1 MMGGTA
7 EMRPHNGLQY
17 FEVKGWHKDAGTQIA
32 VTSAADIMTARRI
45 ISSQVSALTER
56 CQQLDRNLKRSG
68 TFDTEIEKSKRCPS
82 FDLTITKGK
91 APSAATWRPI
101 QENNPPRQ
109 EPEKAPHDQ
118 SVVDWL
124 ATNSIKGSTYLVCG
138 TASQTPLCAQLKQR
152 GFKIIGVLS
161 GEGNRQPV
169 ESGHPD
175 RCRPQAGS
183 LAQWF
188 ADTPATARADM
199 SGYILD
205 ASATATDLNLIR
217 HRLLPGQYV
226 CAERSSKAAEW
237 FASDWDG
244 QMIAWPHHV
253 LFLEPGPRYL
263 DPLSLPND
271 RLHEINW
278 PKISVVTVS
287 YNQAAYLE
295 DCLRSVLDQG
305 YPNLE
310 YIVVDAASSD
320 GSQEILQRYAPRL
333 SQLIIEPDEGQSHG
347 LNKGLDLA
355 TGDILTWINSDDML
369 APGALRR
376 AALAFLDNLCDLI
389 VGGCERITENSA
401 EVTSLHHP
409 ALPYGRAVPL
419 GFFEHFMWTNS
430 WERGDY
436 FYQPEVLFTA
446 DIWRRSGGYLK
457 QHLYWAMDWELWI
470 RMGLA
475 GAIITHI
482 PDTIGRSR
490 EHEAQKTTS
499 EQRYLHQLK
508 NILLEHD
515 DALSQLQQS
524 SENLPKGEIPD
535 WINFDTVH
543 GPAPA
548 PLSLYQ
554 RIWMLRDPQ
563 RLRITIQHRLPE
575 PVKTQIKRLWRLR
588 HPENLRAA
596 INHRI
601 PSRLRDYLREKRKS
615 LRYDLGGAS
624 LINRVRLKEW
634 TRSRELLVK
643 AERDAQEA
651 RAIRAKLE
659 TEIAQLRLRCTE
671 LSEQCL
677 ELNDRIAKSPDEGK
691 YTAEVISES
700 IAKFATKLLFDR
712 APDLQ
717 SHQTIAAYLSRGN
730 TVEEALR
737 TVAIQCYSEQSK
749 PTFAANRQLLARPI
763 AMPKL
768 STAEHQ
774 RDAFTI
780 IDVGAEPLNF
790 EAHVYAALPKH
801 RPSLTIGFDPTD
813 PEAPRVETREN
824 GKALQCEIRTLPY
837 FIGEG
842 HPATFNLARMRPT
855 SSLLEP
861 NLTLAHRFSLL
872 AEALEVMESRPV
884 ETRRLDDVVAEQNI
898 SDRSIDFLK
907 IDVQGTTLPVLKG
920 ARETL
925 SRTLVC
931 HLEAEFTEIYLG
943 EALFS
948 DIDRYMRDLG
958 FVLMDIATLG
968 RQRYSAFDVTN
979 ERFFHAGRLLWADC
993 VYVRHLD
1000 DPENLTD
1007 AELLK
1012 LAEIAHV
1019 VYGKYDVAAFALKT
1033 VSNHAGSNFYD
1044 DYTAI
1049 WNCP

>member
-32 VTSAADIMTARRI
+32 VTSAADIVTARRI

-56 CQQLDRNLKRSG
+56 CQQLDRNLKKSG
-68 TFDTEIEKSKRCPS
+68 TFDAEIEKSKTRPS

-91 APSAATWRPI
+91 APSPATWQPL
-101 QENNPPRQ
+101 QENSPPRQ
-109 EPEKAPHDQ
+109 EKAPRDQ

-124 ATNSIKGSTYLVCG
+124 TTNSITGSTYLTCG

-152 GFKIIGVLS
+152 DFKIVGVLS
-161 GEGNRQPV
+161 GEGKRQPV

-175 RCRPQAGS
+175 RSRPQAGS

-188 ADTPATARADM
+188 ADTPTTARADIA
-199 SGYILD
+199 GYILD
-205 ASATATDLNLIR
+205 ATATTTDLNLIR
-217 HRLLPGQYV
+217 HRVLPGQYV
-226 CAERSSKAAEW
+226 CTERYSKVAEG

-244 QMIAWPHHV
+244 RIIEWPQHV
-253 LFLEPGPRYL
+253 MFLDPGPRYL
-263 DPLSLPND
+263 DPLFIPND
-271 RLHEINW
+271 RLHETNW

-287 YNQAAYLE
+287 YNQAPYLE

-310 YIVVDAASSD
+310 YIVIDAASSD
-320 GSQEILQRYAPRL
+320 GSQEILQRYAPQL
-333 SQLIIEPDEGQSHG
+333 SRLIIEPDEGQSHG
-347 LNKGLDLA
+347 LNKGLDVA

-376 AALAFLDNLCDLI
+376 AALAFLDNQCDLI

-446 DIWRRSGGYLK
+446 DIWHRSGGYLK

-524 SENLPKGEIPD
+524 SGDLPKGEIPD
-535 WINFDTVH
+535 WINFDPIH
-543 GPAPA
+543 GPAHV

-563 RLRITIQHRLPE
+563 RLHIAIQHRLPE

-601 PSRLRDYLREKRKS
+601 PPRLRDYLREKRKS
-615 LRYDLGGAS
+615 LRYDLSGVS
-624 LINRVRLKEW
+624 FINRVRLKEW

-643 AERDAQEA
+643 AEHDAQEA

-677 ELNDRIAKSPDEGK
+677 ELNDRIAKSPDEEQS
-691 YTAEVISES
+691 TAEVISES
-700 IAKFATKLLFDR
+700 IANFATKLLFDR
-712 APDLQ
+712 TADLQ
-717 SHQTIAAYLSRGN
+717 SRQTIAAYLAHGN
-730 TVEEALR
+730 TVEDALR

-749 PTFAANRQLLARPI
+749 VTFTANRRLLARPV
-763 AMPKL
+763 AMPEL
-768 STAEHQ
+768 SATEHQ
-774 RDAFTI
+774 RGEFTI
-780 IDVGAEPLNF
+780 IDVGAEPLDF
-790 EAHVYAALPKH
+790 EAHVYAALPKY
-801 RPSLTIGFDPTD
+801 RPSLIIGFDPTD
-813 PEAPRVETREN
+813 QDAPKVETSEN
-824 GKALQCEIRTLPY
+824 DEALRCEIRTLPY
-837 FIGEG
+837 FIGDG
-842 HPATFNLARMRPT
+842 HPATCNLARMQPT

-861 NLTLAHRFSLL
+861 NLTLARRFSLL
-872 AEALEVMESRPV
+872 AEALEIVESRAV
-884 ETRRLDDVVAEQNI
+884 ETRRLDDVIAEQNI
-898 SDRSIDFLK
+898 SDRWIDFVK
-907 IDVQGTTLPVLKG
+907 IDVQGATLPVLKG

-925 SRTLVC
+925 SRTLIC

-948 DIDRYMRDLG
+948 DIDRYMRELD

-968 RQRYSAFDVTN
+968 RQRYNAFDVT
-979 ERFFHAGRLLWADC
+979 EDRFFHAGRLLWADC

-1000 DPENLTD
+1000 DPEKLTD

-1019 VYGKYDVAAFALKT
+1019 VYGKYDVAAFALQT
-1033 VSNHAGSNFYD
+1033 VSNRAESTVYD

-1049 WNCP
+1049 WN